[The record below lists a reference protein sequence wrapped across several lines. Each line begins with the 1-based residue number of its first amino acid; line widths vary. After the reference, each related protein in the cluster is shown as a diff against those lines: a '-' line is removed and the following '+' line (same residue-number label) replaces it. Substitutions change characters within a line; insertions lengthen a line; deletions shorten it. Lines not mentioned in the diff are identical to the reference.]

1 MSYDKEKIN
10 KDNSVSDTDAELD
23 VVDDAEFVLSDKME
37 YEDEIDV
44 ESKIV
49 DRYPDDSFVKYL
61 MRQTPPTHEENCELI
76 KRIQNGDKKAKDE
89 FLIRNGKLAI
99 SLVCKLAPVETTTID
114 MDDMIQQAFIGM
126 ITAVERFDLSLNIKF
141 STYAYQ
147 WIRQSLWRYYG
158 NANGAIRIPIHAHS
172 VINKIN
178 KIKTECIQTG
188 KPIPTVKE
196 FAEMLNTSE
205 ESIKAAMHASE
216 TAASLDANI
225 GEEDSGSTLS
235 DFVADEHNIELS
247 YIESNLSANVRDAF
261 EKSSL
266 SPKEKTVIIERF
278 GLING
283 EQKTLAQV
291 GMIMGVSRERIR
303 QIESVALKK
312 LSRNPEFR
320 NLAAD
325 YFNVNPRKL
334 IFSNN
339 KRL

>member
-23 VVDDAEFVLSDKME
+23 VVDDVEFVLSDKIE
-37 YEDEIDV
+37 DEDEIDV

-158 NANGAIRIPIHAHS
+158 NANGAIRIPIHAHL

-266 SPKEKTVIIERF
+266 SLKEKTVIIERF

-291 GMIMGVSRERIR
+291 GVIMGVSRERIR
-303 QIESVALKK
+303 QIEAAALKK
-312 LSRNPEFR
+312 LSRNTEFR

-334 IFSNN
+334 IYSNN
-339 KRL
+339 KRS